1 VARRGAEPS
10 SDGDDTLNVL
20 VGRAKIGDRGALD
33 ELLREVRRAVV
44 RYAGAQRM
52 SRDDA
57 EDLAQEVCLAVLR
70 IVPEWRETGRS
81 MWGFVFTVARNKL
94 TDGVRRQVRQGA
106 LARAVELDDDIS
118 RGALA
123 VADADLGPEGRAV
136 ETDSTKRMEEL
147 LRQLPTTQREVLLL
161 RTVVGL
167 SGKETAEALGLS
179 PGSVH
184 VLQHRAVTKLRGLY
198 TERCAAEQRAAEQ
211 RAAEEVQR

>member
-1 VARRGAEPS
+1 VARKGVEAADAAD
-10 SDGDDTLNVL
+10 DGLNVL
-20 VGRAKIGDRGALD
+20 VGRAKIGDIGALD

-57 EDLAQEVCLAVLR
+57 EDLAQEVCLAVVK

-106 LARAVELDDDIS
+106 IARPVELDDDT
-118 RGALA
+118 RGVLA
-123 VADADLGPEGRAV
+123 VADADLGPEERAV
-136 ETDSTKRMEEL
+136 TSDSTKRMERL
-147 LRQLPTTQREVLLL
+147 LRQLPGTQREVLLL

-167 SGKETAEALGLS
+167 SGKETAQALGLS

-184 VLQHRAVTKLRGLY
+184 VLQHRAVTKLRSLY
-198 TERCAAEQRAAEQ
+198 TQQAD
-211 RAAEEVQR
+211 AEEVQR

>member
-1 VARRGAEPS
+1 VARRGAEPADDA
-10 SDGDDTLNVL
+10 DGGLDVL
-20 VGRAKIGDRGALD
+20 VGRAKIGDIGALD

-57 EDLAQEVCLAVLR
+57 EDLAQEVCLAVVK

-94 TDGVRRQVRQGA
+94 TDGVRRQIRQGA
-106 LARAVELDDDIS
+106 IARAVELDDDIS

-123 VADADLGPEGRAV
+123 VADGDVGPEERAV
-136 ETDSTKRMEEL
+136 TNDATKRMEQL
-147 LRQLPTTQREVLLL
+147 LRQLPATQREVLLL

-184 VLQHRAVTKLRGLY
+184 VLQHRAVTKLRSLY
-198 TERCAAEQRAAEQ
+198 TQRSADEQRS
-211 RAAEEVQR
+211 AEEVQR